1 LAVGGAGGFACQPIH
16 SRLLRHYLVGAA
28 VKGCGA
34 LALVSR
40 YVTDV
45 LSEHEGRGRH
55 ASRTLEDHLAEAPE
69 SHPVIPGTGG
79 IRKARWGRGTKGK
92 SGGVRAIYYYL
103 VARTTIYLLALY
115 SKSRKTGLTERER
128 KEFKKLVQEL
138 KGETL
143 Q

>member
-1 LAVGGAGGFACQPIH
+1 VVFEKPDGGG
-16 SRLLRHYLVGAA
+16 
-28 VKGCGA
+28 
-34 LALVSR
+34 
-40 YVTDV
+40 
-45 LSEHEGRGRH
+45 E
-55 ASRTLEDHLAEAPE
+55 
-69 SHPVIPGTGG
+69 
-79 IRKARWGRGTKGK
+79 RKA

-103 VARTTIYLLALY
+103 LARTTIYLLALY